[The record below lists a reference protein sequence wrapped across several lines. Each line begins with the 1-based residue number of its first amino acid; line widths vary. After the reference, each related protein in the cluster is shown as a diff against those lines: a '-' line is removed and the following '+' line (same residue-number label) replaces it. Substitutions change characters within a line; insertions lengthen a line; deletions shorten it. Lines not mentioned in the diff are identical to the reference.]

1 MTSSLDVRAVLFD
14 LDGTLYE
21 DGVAL
26 PGAVAAVAELR
37 RRGLVVGFVT
47 NTTSRPRRALA
58 ERLERIGIPAE
69 ARQISSALVAGAAHL
84 AARGLTRIAPL
95 VPEPALEDLAAF
107 TVDDERPEA
116 VVVGDLER
124 GWTFDALN
132 RAFRQLMGGAELIAL
147 SKDRYWKKPEGL
159 ALDCGVFVAAL
170 EYATGKQ
177 AALCGKPSSEFYRAA
192 LAMLGPGFARRPHEV
207 LMVGDDLWGDV
218 DGAQRAGLKACL
230 VRTGKFRA
238 EVLASSGVTPGALLP
253 SVAELPAWLGAA

>member
-1 MTSSLDVRAVLFD
+1 VAGIRAVLLD

-26 PGAVAAVAELR
+26 PGAAAAVAELR
-37 RRGLVVGFVT
+37 RRGLAVGFVT

-58 ERLERIGIPAE
+58 ARLDRIGIPAE
-69 ARQISSALVAGAAHL
+69 PGRISTALRAGAVHL
-84 AARGLTRIAPL
+84 QARGLTRIAPY
-95 VPEPALEDLAAF
+95 VPEPALEDLADF
-107 TVDDERPEA
+107 TVDHERPEA
-116 VVVGDLER
+116 VVIGDLER

-147 SKDRYWKKPEGL
+147 SRDRYWKKPEGL
-159 ALDCGVFVAAL
+159 VLDCGVFVAAL

-177 AALCGKPSSEFYRAA
+177 AALCGKPGPGFYRAA
-192 LAMLGPGFARRPHEV
+192 LAALGPAFAERPHEA

-238 EVLASSGVTPGALLP
+238 DVLASSGVHPDLTIETIGDLP
-253 SVAELPAWLGAA
+253 NSL